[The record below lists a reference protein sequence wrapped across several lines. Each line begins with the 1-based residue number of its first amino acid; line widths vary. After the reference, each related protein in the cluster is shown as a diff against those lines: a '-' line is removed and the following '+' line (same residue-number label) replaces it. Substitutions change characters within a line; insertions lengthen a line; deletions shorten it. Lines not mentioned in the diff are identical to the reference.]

1 MPLPFDA
8 REFFEVFARY
18 NTAIWPAQIV
28 LQLAALSA
36 VALAVR
42 PRPGSDRAI
51 GVILGSL
58 WLWMG
63 GVYHLVF
70 FRLINPA
77 ASLFGALFL
86 LEGLLLLGLAEWR
99 ERLHFAWT
107 PTTRGTVGA
116 AFLAYALVL
125 YPTLA
130 YALGHRYP
138 ATPTFGLPCPTAIFT
153 LGLLAWVAPPRPWS
167 VLTVPLL
174 WSALGASAA
183 VQLGVWE
190 DLGLVAAGGL
200 TLALSLTRAPRAAPP
215 PPRSSRTPETSR
227 RGPMASN

>member
-8 REFFEVFARY
+8 RQFFEAFARY
-18 NTAIWPAQIV
+18 NTAVWPAQIV

-36 VALAVR
+36 VVLAVR
-42 PRPGSDRAI
+42 PHPGSDRAI
-51 GVILGSL
+51 GVILGGL
-58 WLWMG
+58 WFWMG

-77 ASLFGALFL
+77 ANLFGALFL
-86 LEGLLLLGLAEWR
+86 LEGMLLLGLAGRR

-107 PTTRGTVGA
+107 PTTRGIVGA
-116 AFLAYALVL
+116 ALLSYALVL
-125 YPTLA
+125 YPMLA

-138 ATPTFGLPCPTAIFT
+138 ATPTLGLPCPTTVLT
-153 LGLLAWVAPPRPWS
+153 LGLLAWAGPRRPWG
-167 VLTVPLL
+167 VLVIPLL
-174 WSALGASAA
+174 WSVVGASAA

-200 TLALSLTRAPRAAPP
+200 TLALMLAPWPRAIPLPASAS
-215 PPRSSRTPETSR
+215 PRGA
-227 RGPMASN
+227 GPA

>member
-18 NTAIWPAQIV
+18 NTAVWPAQIV

-36 VALAVR
+36 VVLAIR
-42 PRPGSDRAI
+42 PRPRSDRAI

-70 FRLINPA
+70 FRSINPA

-86 LEGLLLLGLAEWR
+86 LEGLLLLGVAGWR
-99 ERLHFAWT
+99 ERLHFVWT
-107 PTTRGTVGA
+107 PTRRGTVGA

-125 YPTLA
+125 YPMLA

-138 ATPTFGLPCPTAIFT
+138 ALPTFGLPCPTTIFT
-153 LGLLAWVAPPRPWS
+153 LGLLAWAVPPRPLS
-167 VLTVPLL
+167 VLTIPLL
-174 WSALGASAA
+174 WSAVAASAA
-183 VQLGVWE
+183 VQFGVWE
-190 DLGLVAAGGL
+190 DFGLVAAGAL
-200 TLALSLTRAPRAAPP
+200 TLALTLTRAPRA
-215 PPRSSRTPETSR
+215 SKTSETSR
-227 RGPMASN
+227 PQHALR